1 MEGKR
6 GKDVK
11 EKWDGGRIK
20 VEKREKDGRK
30 EREKGVVI
38 KEEKGIGEYLI
49 KGLREERRV

>member
-30 EREKGVVI
+30 EREKG
-38 KEEKGIGEYLI
+38 
-49 KGLREERRV
+49 